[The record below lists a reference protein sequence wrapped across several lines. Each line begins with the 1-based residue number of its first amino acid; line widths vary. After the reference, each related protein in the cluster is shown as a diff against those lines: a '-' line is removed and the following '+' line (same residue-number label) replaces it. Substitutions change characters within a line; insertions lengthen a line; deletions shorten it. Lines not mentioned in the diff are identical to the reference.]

1 MDGIKEW
8 ISDNLR
14 YILLG
19 VAIVLVLVVAVL
31 GVRTISNFAKGNGGT
46 QKEPQ
51 TEAATTA
58 NTDVIVETENQNPS
72 AGKLVQN
79 DAKVLTM
86 MTAYYTARTNK
97 DTETLK
103 KLDPSIDTAQE
114 QANLDSSYVESYSN
128 IKTYSAA
135 GPQQGSC
142 VVYVC
147 YDGKVKDI
155 NTLVPSLTQF
165 YLKSDESGNYYIAD
179 PTGDTQAEQFIEEMR
194 KSTEVQQL
202 IDTVA
207 KNCESAENSDP
218 VLKDFMSKYGN
229 SQEEKTP
236 AETNGSTDQ
245 NKGEG
250 TEMVA
255 IEPCNIRGEAN
266 TEAEIVGSLFVGDTI
281 IKTGETDDGWTM
293 VDLDGQT
300 AYIKS
305 ELLAT
310 PEEAEAQ
317 KEADYFAPSAA
328 E

>member
-19 VAIVLVLVVAVL
+19 IAIVLVLVVAVL
-31 GVRTISNFAKGNGGT
+31 GVRAITNFAKGDGGK
-46 QKEPQ
+46 QKETQ
-51 TEAATTA
+51 TEATTV
-58 NTDVIVETENQNPS
+58 NTDVIVETEKQS
-72 AGKLVQN
+72 ASTGKLVQN

-114 QANLDSSYVESYSN
+114 QVNLDSSYVESYSN

-135 GPQQGSC
+135 GPAEGSC

-147 YDGKVKDI
+147 YDGKVQDI

-165 YLKSDESGNYYIAD
+165 YLKTDESGNYYIAD

-218 VLKDFMSKYGN
+218 VLKDFMDKYGN
-229 SQEEKTP
+229 SQDENSTS
-236 AETNGSTDQ
+236 ETEVSSDTENED
-245 NKGEG
+245 G

-255 IEPCNIRGEAN
+255 IEPCNIRAEAN
-266 TEAEIVGSLFVGDTI
+266 TEAEIVGSLYVGDTI
-281 IKTGETDDGWTM
+281 IKTGETDDGWTQ

-317 KEADYFAPSAA
+317 NEADYFAPSAA